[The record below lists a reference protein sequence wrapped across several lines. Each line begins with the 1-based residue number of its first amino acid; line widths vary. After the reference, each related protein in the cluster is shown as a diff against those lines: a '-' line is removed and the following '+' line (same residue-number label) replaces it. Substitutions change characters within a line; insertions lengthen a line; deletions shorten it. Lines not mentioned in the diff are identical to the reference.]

1 MHGIWEL
8 GKGENPMATGSC
20 RRIVI
25 WACRRPGILDGCRIG
40 ESGCRIG
47 NCDPGSNHRILRS
60 GAKSRNPMAT
70 WSCHR
75 IPGLYTFLNF
85 FVKL

>member
-1 MHGIWEL
+1 MCMGFGKL

-47 NCDPGSNHRILRS
+47 NCDPRVQ
-60 GAKSRNPMAT
+60 P
-70 WSCHR
+70 
-75 IPGLYTFLNF
+75 
-85 FVKL
+85 